1 MKFMKF
7 LVSTLVTTVSGWLV
21 IVCTIVFLLEIN
33 SGASFIEPL
42 LFDHSTWYTYLTPSL
57 MHLSWLHL
65 ILNLFTLFCV
75 GLYMEYTIGKFQYI
89 LFLMIASIIS
99 NAGQG
104 FIVGTGF
111 AGISGV
117 VFAVCAYVMVEYHFK
132 EYYKIKHDNPWR
144 LHATVQIIGLL
155 VLGFLFNYY
164 ATDSIGF
171 GLANVAHLYGF
182 LVGAIWSMISLNK
195 QYPLS
200 GLRSQN
206 NQNKRL

>member
-1 MKFMKF
+1 MKF

-21 IVCTIVFLLEIN
+21 IICFNVFLLEIN
-33 SGASFIEPL
+33 LGASFIEPL
-42 LFDHSTWYTYLTPSL
+42 LFDGSTWYTYLTPSL

-65 ILNLFTLFCV
+65 ILNLFTLFFI
-75 GLYMEYTIGKFQYI
+75 GLYMEYSIGKFQYI
-89 LFLMIASIIS
+89 LFLITASIVS

-155 VLGFLFNYY
+155 ALGFLFNHY
-164 ATDSIGF
+164 ASESVGF
-171 GLANVAHLYGF
+171 GLAVMAHLYGF
-182 LVGAIWSMISLNK
+182 LVGAIWSMMKFNK
-195 QYPLS
+195 EYPLS
-200 GLRSQN
+200 DLRSQKHR
-206 NQNKRL
+206 NK

>member
-1 MKFMKF
+1 MKF

-21 IVCTIVFLLEIN
+21 IICFNVFLLEIN
-33 SGASFIEPL
+33 LGASFIEPL
-42 LFDHSTWYTYLTPSL
+42 LFDGSTWYTYLTPSL

-65 ILNLFTLFCV
+65 ILNLFTLFFI
-75 GLYMEYTIGKFQYI
+75 GLYMEYSIGKFQYI
-89 LFLMIASIIS
+89 LFLITASIVS

-155 VLGFLFNYY
+155 ALGFLFNHY
-164 ATDSIGF
+164 ASESVGF
-171 GLANVAHLYGF
+171 GLAVMAHLYGF
-182 LVGAIWSMISLNK
+182 LVGAIWSMMKFNK
-195 QYPLS
+195 EYPLS
-200 GLRSQN
+200 DLRS
-206 NQNKRL
+206 

>member
-1 MKFMKF
+1 MDFIKR
-7 LVSTLVTTVSGWLV
+7 LSVLLVTTLSGWLV
-21 IVCTIVFLLEIN
+21 IICFNVFLLEIN
-33 SGASFIEPL
+33 LGASFIEPL
-42 LFDHSTWYTYLTPSL
+42 LFDRSTWYTYLTPSL

-89 LFLMIASIIS
+89 LFLMIASIVS
-99 NAGQG
+99 NSGQG

-117 VFAVCAYVMVEYHFK
+117 VFAVCAYMMVEYHFK

-155 VLGFLFNYY
+155 VLGFLFNHY
-164 ATDSIGF
+164 ASESVGF
-171 GLANVAHLYGF
+171 GFAVMAHLYGF
-182 LVGAIWSMISLNK
+182 LVGAIWSMIIINK
-195 QYPLS
+195 EYPLS
-200 GLRSQN
+200 VLRSQKY
-206 NQNKRL
+206 QNK